1 MPVELVPVFEEEF
14 YRYYENDIIY
24 LPLKSTLDF
33 KDNFLDEE
41 ICSLIIWH
49 FAAAFINYAVD
60 YYKFGQY

>member
-41 ICSLIIWH
+41 ICSLII
-49 FAAAFINYAVD
+49 
-60 YYKFGQY
+60 